1 MEKLIYNDMGIIDEL
16 KRIKEEQGLTDY
28 KLGKLSMLYPQ
39 NVKAVLSNQGNPL
52 FVTIEKIANALG
64 YDVILKKRE

>member
-1 MEKLIYNDMGIIDEL
+1 MGIIDEL

>member
-1 MEKLIYNDMGIIDEL
+1 MGIIDEL
-16 KRIKEEQGLTDY
+16 KSIKEEQGLTDY